1 MPAIKHVGQICD
13 GCLIGKQR
21 RTPFPA
27 EANYRAT
34 ERLDL
39 VHGDLCG
46 PISPPTHGGKRYFLL
61 LVDDKTRYMWIV
73 LLSRKD
79 EAPAAI
85 KRWQASVEVETR
97 VKLRVLRTDRGGE
110 FTSTEFGE
118 YCADR
123 GVRRHLT
130 APYSPQQNGVV
141 ERRNQSVVGTARC
154 LLKAKGVPN
163 EFWGEAVNTAVHL
176 LNCAPTKSVRDAT
189 PHEAWHGAKPA
200 VGHFRTFGCIAHVKI
215 TKPGLKKLDDRSLRT
230 VFIGYEHGTSKA
242 WRVYDPVGKRVHI
255 TRDAVFDELAS

>member
-1 MPAIKHVGQICD
+1 
-13 GCLIGKQR
+13 
-21 RTPFPA
+21 
-27 EANYRAT
+27 
-34 ERLDL
+34 
-39 VHGDLCG
+39 
-46 PISPPTHGGKRYFLL
+46 
-61 LVDDKTRYMWIV
+61 MWLS

-85 KRWQASVEVETR
+85 KRWQAGVEVETG

-141 ERRNQSVVGTARC
+141 ERRNQSVVGMARC
-154 LLKAKGVPN
+154 LLKSKGMPN

-176 LNCAPTKSVRDAT
+176 LNCAPTKSVSGTT
-189 PHEAWHGAKPA
+189 PYKAWHGEKPA
-200 VGHFRTFGCIAHVKI
+200 VSYFRTFGCIAHIKV
-215 TKPGLKKLDDRSLRT
+215 TRPNLKKLDDRSIRT
-230 VFIGYEHGTSKA
+230 VFIGYEHGRSKA
-242 WRVYDPVGKRVHI
+242 WRVYDPVAKHVHI
-255 TRDAVFDELAS
+255 SRDDVFDEAASWEWDAGAQAPGSFVIDDTVTVGFVPAPT